1 MPHGPVVVAPWQ
13 AGLCEPGTT
22 MATEGEVVWTEHSGV
37 AGERKGGRKKGHFS
51 PYSSFISGWK

>member
-1 MPHGPVVVAPWQ
+1 
-13 AGLCEPGTT
+13 